1 MGQAKSM
8 MMEFEESER
17 NEYQDLKD
25 EKLFDKLKEVN
36 GEIEEY
42 KDELNSQVDN
52 LLSDD
57 EDDEF
62 DKDCFEEAVKEI
74 LDRVKGKQDLL
85 DSISR
90 YNELKEK
97 LNI

>member
-97 LNI
+97 LNK